1 MGKPTW
7 RTALSD
13 RIPGGRDGRRMLTV
27 TFVDRIGSGL
37 WGATATLY
45 FTYAAGLG
53 TAEIG
58 VLLAVSGC
66 VGIAGPPLGG
76 LLADRVP
83 LRPLLIIVQLVR
95 AVASLALLTTT
106 DLGLLL
112 AITSV
117 GSLGDRA
124 ASVLTKLYATRVAGP
139 ERVRYQAISRTA
151 MNVGWA
157 VGGLAAAAALT
168 GGTVTVYR
176 WLLIGD
182 ALSFLASALFT
193 LGCAE
198 PPSAARIAAKSTPAS
213 GASASGASAS
223 GASAS
228 GASASGAS
236 ASGASASGGS
246 ASGASAPSGSEPG
259 VSAPSAPTPDASA
272 PSDSASSDSASAP
285 GKTAAPN
292 PWRDRR
298 YLTYT
303 ASEAV
308 LFLDDSV
315 FKIGLPLW
323 AVTATSA
330 PHQLVPLLLVLN
342 NVLVVLFQVPFAR
355 FGATPHTARTSLW
368 PLAGAFLLGGAAL
381 AASTVG
387 APWLAAVTLVLAA
400 TAFTVAEMLHAT
412 ISWEL
417 SVVLAP
423 PTAQGAYLGVHG
435 LAQAVQRSA
444 GPLAVTAA
452 IAAGPLGWLGL
463 GAGLA
468 AMCGAQHHLVRDRGD
483 GALSVATATVS
494 EH

>member
-1 MGKPTW
+1 MGKPTR

-13 RIPGGRDGRRMLTV
+13 RIPGGRDGRRMLIV

-45 FTYAAGLG
+45 FTFAAGLS

-58 VLLAVSGC
+58 VLLAVSGAI
-66 VGIAGPPLGG
+66 GIAGPPLGG
-76 LLADRVP
+76 LLADRVR
-83 LRPLLIIVQLVR
+83 LRPLLITVQLVR
-95 AVASLALLTTT
+95 AAASSALLTTT
-106 DLGLLL
+106 DLRLLL
-112 AITSV
+112 VIASV
-117 GSLGDRA
+117 GSLGDRGA
-124 ASVLTKLYATRVAGP
+124 AVLTKLYATRVAGP

-182 ALSFLASALFT
+182 ALSFVASALFT

-198 PPSAARIAAKSTPAS
+198 PPSASRIAAISAPAPAPAEPGESTPAE
-213 GASASGASAS
+213 
-223 GASAS
+223 
-228 GASASGAS
+228 
-236 ASGASASGGS
+236 
-246 ASGASAPSGSEPG
+246 SAPAEP
-259 VSAPSAPTPDASA
+259 APPEPTPAPAPASK
-272 PSDSASSDSASAP
+272 
-285 GKTAAPN
+285 KTTAPN

-298 YLTYT
+298 YLAYT

-315 FKIGLPLW
+315 FKVGLPLW
-323 AVTATSA
+323 AVTATST

-342 NVLVVLFQVPFAR
+342 NLLVVLFQVPFAR
-355 FGATPHTARTSLW
+355 FGAPPHTARTSLW
-368 PLAGAFLLGGAAL
+368 PLAGAFLVGGAAL

-387 APWLAAVTLVLAA
+387 APWFAAVTLVLAA

-423 PTAQGAYLGVHG
+423 PTAQGSYLGVHG

-444 GPLAVTAA
+444 GPLAVTTA

-468 AMCGAQHHLVRDRGD
+468 AMCGVQRHLVRDRGD
-483 GALSVATATVS
+483 GALSVAPVTVS

>member
-45 FTYAAGLG
+45 FTYAAGLS

-58 VLLAVSGC
+58 VLLAVSGS

-83 LRPLLIIVQLVR
+83 LRPLLITVQLVR

-139 ERVRYQAISRTA
+139 DRVRYQAISRTA

-198 PPSAARIAAKSTPAS
+198 PPSATRIAGTSTPA
-213 GASASGASAS
+213 
-223 GASAS
+223 
-228 GASASGAS
+228 
-236 ASGASASGGS
+236 
-246 ASGASAPSGSEPG
+246 PSEP
-259 VSAPSAPTPDASA
+259 TPGDTA
-272 PSDSASSDSASAP
+272 PSDSAPASEKTTAP
-285 GKTAAPN
+285 T

-355 FGATPHTARTSLW
+355 FGATPNTARTSLW
-368 PLAGAFLLGGAAL
+368 PLASAFLLGGAAL
-381 AASTVG
+381 AASAVG
-387 APWLAAVTLVLAA
+387 APWFAAVTLVLAA

-435 LAQAVQRSA
+435 LAQAVQRSV

-468 AMCGAQHHLVRDRGD
+468 AMCGAQRHLVRDRGD
-483 GALSVATATVS
+483 GALSVAPVTVS

>member
-1 MGKPTW
+1 MGTSAR
-7 RTALSD
+7 RTALIE
-13 RIPGGRDGRRMLTV
+13 RIPGGRDGRRMLIV
-27 TFVDRIGSGL
+27 GFVDRIGSGL
-37 WGATATLY
+37 WGATAALY

-58 VLLAVSGC
+58 LLLAVSGG

-76 LLADRVP
+76 LLADRIP
-83 LRPLLIIVQLVR
+83 LRPLLITVQLAR
-95 AVASLALLTTT
+95 AAASLALLTTT
-106 DLGLLL
+106 DLRLLL
-112 AITSV
+112 AIASV

-139 ERVRYQAISRTA
+139 DRARYQAINRTA
-151 MNVGWA
+151 VNIGWG
-157 VGGLAAAAALT
+157 VGGLIAAAALT
-168 GGTVTVYR
+168 GGTITVYR

-182 ALSFLASALFT
+182 ALSFLASALLT

-198 PPSAARIAAKSTPAS
+198 PPSASRIAAE
-213 GASASGASAS
+213 
-223 GASAS
+223 
-228 GASASGAS
+228 
-236 ASGASASGGS
+236 
-246 ASGASAPSGSEPG
+246 SAPSPSEP
-259 VSAPSAPTPDASA
+259 APAAE
-272 PSDSASSDSASAP
+272 
-285 GKTAAPN
+285 KTAAPN

-298 YLTYT
+298 YLAYT

-315 FKIGLPLW
+315 FKVGLPLW
-323 AVTATSA
+323 SVTATSA

-355 FGATPHTARTSLW
+355 FGATPRTARTSLW

-381 AASTVG
+381 AVSTAG
-387 APWLAAVTLVLAA
+387 APWLAAVTLLLAA

-417 SVVLAP
+417 SVALAP
-423 PTAQGAYLGVHG
+423 STAQGAYLGVHG

-468 AMCGAQHHLVRDRGD
+468 AMCGAQRHLVRDRGD
-483 GALSVATATVS
+483 GALSVAPVTVS

>member
-45 FTYAAGLG
+45 FTYAAGLS

-58 VLLAVSGC
+58 VLLAVSGS

-83 LRPLLIIVQLVR
+83 LRPLLITVQLVR

-139 ERVRYQAISRTA
+139 DRVRYQAISRTA

-198 PPSAARIAAKSTPAS
+198 PPSATRIAGTSTPA
-213 GASASGASAS
+213 
-223 GASAS
+223 
-228 GASASGAS
+228 
-236 ASGASASGGS
+236 
-246 ASGASAPSGSEPG
+246 PSEP
-259 VSAPSAPTPDASA
+259 TPGDTA
-272 PSDSASSDSASAP
+272 PSDSAPAP
-285 GKTAAPN
+285 EKTTAPT

-355 FGATPHTARTSLW
+355 FGATPNTARTSLW
-368 PLAGAFLLGGAAL
+368 PLASAFLLGGAAL
-381 AASTVG
+381 AASAVG
-387 APWLAAVTLVLAA
+387 APWFAAVTLVLAA

-435 LAQAVQRSA
+435 LAQAVQRSV

-468 AMCGAQHHLVRDRGD
+468 AMCGAQRHLVRDRGD
-483 GALSVATATVS
+483 GALSVAPVTVS

>member
-45 FTYAAGLG
+45 FTYAAGLS

-58 VLLAVSGC
+58 VLLAVSGS

-139 ERVRYQAISRTA
+139 DRVRYQAISRTA

-198 PPSAARIAAKSTPAS
+198 PPSATRIAGTSTPAS
-213 GASASGASAS
+213 
-223 GASAS
+223 
-228 GASASGAS
+228 
-236 ASGASASGGS
+236 
-246 ASGASAPSGSEPG
+246 SEP
-259 VSAPSAPTPDASA
+259 TPGDTA
-272 PSDSASSDSASAP
+272 PSDSAPASEKTTAP
-285 GKTAAPN
+285 T

-355 FGATPHTARTSLW
+355 FGATPNTARTSLW

-381 AASTVG
+381 AASAVG
-387 APWLAAVTLVLAA
+387 APWFAAVTLVLAA

-435 LAQAVQRSA
+435 LAQAVQRSV

-468 AMCGAQHHLVRDRGD
+468 AMCGAQRHLVRDRGD
-483 GALSVATATVS
+483 GALSVAPVTVS

>member
-1 MGKPTW
+1 
-7 RTALSD
+7 
-13 RIPGGRDGRRMLTV
+13 MLIV

-45 FTYAAGLG
+45 FTFAAGLS

-58 VLLAVSGC
+58 VLLAVSGAI
-66 VGIAGPPLGG
+66 GIAGPPLGG
-76 LLADRVP
+76 LLADRVR
-83 LRPLLIIVQLVR
+83 LRPLLITVQLVR
-95 AVASLALLTTT
+95 AAASLALLTTT
-106 DLGLLL
+106 DLRLLL
-112 AITSV
+112 AIASV

-124 ASVLTKLYATRVAGP
+124 AAVLTKLYATRVAGP

-176 WLLIGD
+176 WLLTGD
-182 ALSFLASALFT
+182 ALSFVASALFT

-198 PPSAARIAAKSTPAS
+198 PPSASRIAATSASVESGDSAPAGS
-213 GASASGASAS
+213 APAPTECAPAPTGSALAAAECASAAEEP
-223 GASAS
+223 
-228 GASASGAS
+228 
-236 ASGASASGGS
+236 
-246 ASGASAPSGSEPG
+246 ASAPAEP
-259 VSAPSAPTPDASA
+259 APAPQKTTAS
-272 PSDSASSDSASAP
+272 
-285 GKTAAPN
+285 N

-298 YLTYT
+298 YLAYT
-303 ASEAV
+303 ATEAV

-315 FKIGLPLW
+315 FKVGLPLW
-323 AVTATSA
+323 AVTATST

-342 NVLVVLFQVPFAR
+342 NLLVVLFQVPFAR
-355 FGATPHTARTSLW
+355 FGVTPHTARTSLW
-368 PLAGAFLLGGAAL
+368 PLAGAFLVGGAAL
-381 AASTVG
+381 AASTAG
-387 APWLAAVTLVLAA
+387 APWFAAATLVLAA

-463 GAGLA
+463 GSGLA
-468 AMCGAQHHLVRDRGD
+468 AMCGAQRHLVRDRGD
-483 GALSVATATVS
+483 GALSVAPVTVS

>member
-1 MGKPTW
+1 
-7 RTALSD
+7 
-13 RIPGGRDGRRMLTV
+13 MLTV

-45 FTYAAGLG
+45 FTYAAGLS

-58 VLLAVSGC
+58 VLLAVSGS

-139 ERVRYQAISRTA
+139 DRVRYQAISRTA

-198 PPSAARIAAKSTPAS
+198 PPSATRIAGTSTT
-213 GASASGASAS
+213 
-223 GASAS
+223 
-228 GASASGAS
+228 
-236 ASGASASGGS
+236 
-246 ASGASAPSGSEPG
+246 APSE
-259 VSAPSAPTPDASA
+259 PTPGDTA
-272 PSDSASSDSASAP
+272 PSDSAPAP
-285 GKTAAPN
+285 EKTTAPT

-323 AVTATSA
+323 VVTATSA

-355 FGATPHTARTSLW
+355 FGATPNTARTSLW
-368 PLAGAFLLGGAAL
+368 PLASAFLLGGAAL
-381 AASTVG
+381 AASAVG
-387 APWLAAVTLVLAA
+387 APWFAAVTLVLAA

-435 LAQAVQRSA
+435 LAQAVQRSV
-444 GPLAVTAA
+444 GPLALTAA

-468 AMCGAQHHLVRDRGD
+468 AMCGAQRHLVRDRGD
-483 GALSVATATVS
+483 GALSVAPVTVS

>member
-1 MGKPTW
+1 
-7 RTALSD
+7 
-13 RIPGGRDGRRMLTV
+13 MLTV

-45 FTYAAGLG
+45 FTYAAGLS

-58 VLLAVSGC
+58 VLLAVSGS

-83 LRPLLIIVQLVR
+83 LRPLLITVQLVR

-139 ERVRYQAISRTA
+139 DRVRYQAISRTA

-198 PPSAARIAAKSTPAS
+198 PPSATRIAGTSTPA
-213 GASASGASAS
+213 
-223 GASAS
+223 
-228 GASASGAS
+228 
-236 ASGASASGGS
+236 
-246 ASGASAPSGSEPG
+246 PSEP
-259 VSAPSAPTPDASA
+259 TPGDTA
-272 PSDSASSDSASAP
+272 PSDSAPASEKTTAP
-285 GKTAAPN
+285 T

-355 FGATPHTARTSLW
+355 FGATPNTARTSLW
-368 PLAGAFLLGGAAL
+368 PLASAFLLGGAAL
-381 AASTVG
+381 AASAVG
-387 APWLAAVTLVLAA
+387 APWFAAVTLVLAA

-435 LAQAVQRSA
+435 LAQAVQRSV

-468 AMCGAQHHLVRDRGD
+468 AMCGAQRHLVRDRGD
-483 GALSVATATVS
+483 GALSVAPVTVS

>member
-1 MGKPTW
+1 MGKPTR

-13 RIPGGRDGRRMLTV
+13 RIPGGRDGRRMLIV

-45 FTYAAGLG
+45 FTFAAGLS

-58 VLLAVSGC
+58 VLLAASGAI
-66 VGIAGPPLGG
+66 GIAGPPLGG
-76 LLADRVP
+76 LLADRVR
-83 LRPLLIIVQLVR
+83 LRPLLITVQLVR
-95 AVASLALLTTT
+95 AAASLALLTTT
-106 DLGLLL
+106 DLRLLL
-112 AITSV
+112 AIASV
-117 GSLGDRA
+117 GSLGDRG

-182 ALSFLASALFT
+182 ALSFVASALFT
-193 LGCAE
+193 LACAE
-198 PPSAARIAAKSTPAS
+198 PPSASRIAAKS
-213 GASASGASAS
+213 ASASASAERGESTPAESAPAPAEPASAS
-223 GASAS
+223 AETASAS
-228 GASASGAS
+228 
-236 ASGASASGGS
+236 
-246 ASGASAPSGSEPG
+246 E
-259 VSAPSAPTPDASA
+259 
-272 PSDSASSDSASAP
+272 
-285 GKTAAPN
+285 KTTAPN

-298 YLTYT
+298 YLAYT
-303 ASEAV
+303 SSEAV

-315 FKIGLPLW
+315 FKVGLPLW
-323 AVTATSA
+323 AVTATST

-342 NVLVVLFQVPFAR
+342 NLLVVVFQVPFAR

-368 PLAGAFLLGGAAL
+368 PLAAAFLLGGAAL

-387 APWLAAVTLVLAA
+387 APWFAAGTLVLAA
-400 TAFTVAEMLHAT
+400 SAFTVAEMLHAT

-417 SVVLAP
+417 SVALAP

-468 AMCGAQHHLVRDRGD
+468 AMCGAQRHLVRDRGD
-483 GALSVATATVS
+483 GALSVAPVTVS